1 MHPPFLTLR
10 RFYLFRKIT
19 IRFIFRTEYCN
30 EDYTYDDSE
39 EDDGDDGW
47 AKAREMLE
55 EEVVTSLGTEWF
67 FYSTFLGA
75 CQIW

>member
-30 EDYTYDDSE
+30 EDYTYDDTY
-39 EDDGDDGW
+39 DDTYEYTYEYTYTYD
-47 AKAREMLE
+47 K
-55 EEVVTSLGTEWF
+55 
-67 FYSTFLGA
+67 
-75 CQIW
+75 